1 MKNHYKKI
9 FSLFIL
15 FVFALVLVGCGGS
28 KPEPEDPGTNPED
41 PGTEDP
47 GTNPEDPGT
56 EDPGTEPEQ
65 PKFDEA
71 NYTINKTYVFEST
84 LTLDVAKEQLATA
97 QAYLKTKKVYSY
109 TVKLDGNYD
118 DIYSYEGVAKI
129 DASGVTPKAS
139 LELSGDEEFAFYLSD
154 GKAYINYDGDKSSY
168 DATGDLTD
176 LLDAA
181 YVSLGAFVRF
191 DAESITEENL
201 EFAGIDEFGAT
212 VIQTNEEGK
221 IVTIVLF
228 EGAIQKVLYTNEEA
242 IEYTAVYSYAN
253 VEVVLPSDLELYNK

>member
-15 FVFALVLVGCGGS
+15 FLFALVLVGCGGS
-28 KPEPEDPGTNPED
+28 KPEPEDPGTNPE
-41 PGTEDP
+41 
-47 GTNPEDPGT
+47 NPEQPENPENPENPGDP
-56 EDPGTEPEQ
+56 EQPEQ

-84 LTLDVAKEQLATA
+84 LTLDVAKEQLVNA
-97 QAYLKTKKVYSY
+97 QTYLKTTKVYSY
-109 TVKLDGNYD
+109 TIKLDGNFD

-129 DASGVTPKAS
+129 DASGTTPKAS
-139 LELSGDEEFAFYLSD
+139 LELSGDEEFAFYLAD

-176 LLDAA
+176 FLEAA
-181 YVSLGAFVRF
+181 YVSLGAFVGF
-191 DAESITEENL
+191 DVESITEDNL

-212 VIQTNEEGK
+212 VIQIKQEEGK
-221 IVTIVLF
+221 IVTIVLY

-242 IEYTAVYSYAN
+242 IEYTSVYSYES
-253 VEVVLPSDLELYNK
+253 VEVVLPSDLESYK